1 VLVSYKWLND
11 YLPVTEDPIKLADQ
25 ISRTGIETE
34 EVFLRE
40 KGMKK
45 IVVGHVLESVPH
57 PNSDHLHIC
66 QVDVGDT
73 EPYQIVCGAP
83 NVAAGQ
89 YVIVALP
96 GSWIA
101 GHTKIK
107 KSKMRGEVSMGMI
120 CALQEIGFPEAV
132 VPKAY
137 ANGIYVFN
145 EPHTPGESVFPL
157 LGMDDPVL
165 NLDIT
170 PNRADTLGMHGSAWE
185 IGAMLNEKPHFKEPH
200 AVENGDEITTLLK
213 AAVPDQADA
222 PSYHLRLVQ
231 NVQVKESPQW
241 LQVRLWN
248 AGIRPINNIVDITNY
263 VMLEYGQPLH
273 AFDYDKLARKEIV
286 VRHARQG
293 EQLTTL
299 DGNDHDLVPDDIVI
313 TDGETP
319 IALAGVMGGLSTEV
333 TEGTHTVVFEAAVF
347 PPTPIR
353 KTAQR
358 YNLRSEASSRFE
370 KGTNHA
376 DVLPALTHA
385 AQLAEEIADAKTAKG
400 ILSPTAMQ
408 VLPVIVD
415 ISIDRIN
422 HVLGTQLSVD
432 MVRDIFD
439 RLGFDVQEA
448 DGLFTVSVPPRRWD
462 ISIEADL
469 IEEVARL
476 YGYDNLPSNLPEATT
491 TVAKFTPIQQLIRY
505 SKRTLLAAGLNQ
517 AISYA
522 LVNEHE
528 VTQYIQTNSV
538 PTRIDWP
545 MTKDHVALRQSL
557 IPGLMDDLAYNIAH
571 SVKNVALFEQ
581 GRVFL
586 KDDAATVRPNEV
598 EYLAGLVSGD
608 WQSRAWDTA
617 TQPADFYLVK
627 GMVDEL
633 LAPLRLSAAVRYVAT
648 DRHPEMHPG
657 RTADIF
663 LGDALLGF
671 VGEVHPAQTA
681 AIHAADTFI
690 FQLNLDL
697 LLNAAKTPLQAVP
710 APKYPAVTRDIALQL
725 PEDVTNAQV
734 LAIIHDQAGAFL
746 EDVQL
751 FDVYKGDKLPAGTQ
765 SLAYTLTFRN
775 PEDTLKEEQVNA
787 AFKQVSDALVS
798 DLHAEIR

>member
-1 VLVSYKWLND
+1 
-11 YLPVTEDPIKLADQ
+11 
-25 ISRTGIETE
+25 
-34 EVFLRE
+34 
-40 KGMKK
+40 
-45 IVVGHVLESVPH
+45 
-57 PNSDHLHIC
+57 
-66 QVDVGDT
+66 
-73 EPYQIVCGAP
+73 
-83 NVAAGQ
+83 
-89 YVIVALP
+89 
-96 GSWIA
+96 
-101 GHTKIK
+101 
-107 KSKMRGEVSMGMI
+107 
-120 CALQEIGFPEAV
+120 
-132 VPKAY
+132 
-137 ANGIYVFN
+137 
-145 EPHTPGESVFPL
+145 
-157 LGMDDPVL
+157 
-165 NLDIT
+165 
-170 PNRADTLGMHGSAWE
+170 
-185 IGAMLNEKPHFKEPH
+185 
-200 AVENGDEITTLLK
+200 
-213 AAVPDQADA
+213 
-222 PSYHLRLVQ
+222 
-231 NVQVKESPQW
+231 
-241 LQVRLWN
+241 
-248 AGIRPINNIVDITNY
+248 
-263 VMLEYGQPLH
+263 
-273 AFDYDKLARKEIV
+273 
-286 VRHARQG
+286 
-293 EQLTTL
+293 
-299 DGNDHDLVPDDIVI
+299 
-313 TDGETP
+313 
-319 IALAGVMGGLSTEV
+319 
-333 TEGTHTVVFEAAVF
+333 
-347 PPTPIR
+347 
-353 KTAQR
+353 
-358 YNLRSEASSRFE
+358 
-370 KGTNHA
+370 
-376 DVLPALTHA
+376 
-385 AQLAEEIADAKTAKG
+385 
-400 ILSPTAMQ
+400 
-408 VLPVIVD
+408 
-415 ISIDRIN
+415 
-422 HVLGTQLSVD
+422 
-432 MVRDIFD
+432 
-439 RLGFDVQEA
+439 
-448 DGLFTVSVPPRRWD
+448 
-462 ISIEADL
+462 
-469 IEEVARL
+469 
-476 YGYDNLPSNLPEATT
+476 
-491 TVAKFTPIQQLIRY
+491 TPIQQLIRY
-505 SKRTLLAAGLNQ
+505 SKRTLLAAGVNQ

-528 VTQYIQTNSV
+528 VTQYVQTNSV
-538 PTRIDWP
+538 PTQIDWP

-775 PEDTLKEEQVNA
+775 PEDTLTEEQVNA